1 MITPLELFAVIVA
14 AIVILPLAALA
25 GYALAWIVM
34 VTLCLLEDGIHRVR
48 GVFR

>member
-1 MITPLELFAVIVA
+1 MTPLELFAVLVA

-25 GYALAWIVM
+25 GYALAWSVM
-34 VTLCLLEDGIHRVR
+34 FALVLLENGYHRAR